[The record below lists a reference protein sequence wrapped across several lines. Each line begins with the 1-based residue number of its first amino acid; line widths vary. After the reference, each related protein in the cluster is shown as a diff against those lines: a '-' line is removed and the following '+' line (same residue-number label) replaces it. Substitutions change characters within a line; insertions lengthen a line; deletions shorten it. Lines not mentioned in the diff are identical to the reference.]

1 MKTIAKAGF
10 LIIAWMAAGMSA
22 SAQWNVIT
30 EPLPPRQPAPG
41 LRTPPPPP
49 PHHPQRETPRRWMPP
64 REPGRDSVRR
74 PPPQHTQ
81 RTQLPPPRPEP
92 RREPVV
98 VRPLGSQQPERRPN
112 PPRRRPDQRD
122 VDRQIQEQD
131 AYGYTYDYGGRGGPP
146 AGHYDLRGD
155 RYDGRYDEMRRERDR
170 RDEERREPPRREV
183 RYPKGAVVLATL
195 NAGGEAKEVVVNR
208 QITRCYL
215 ELVSGTVSINTVVVR
230 PEKTALPQT
239 VRLQEGKLH
248 MIDLGGKRAVSGFR
262 ISDNGRGVYRV
273 IVQ

>member
-1 MKTIAKAGF
+1 MKTIAKTSC
-10 LIIAWMAAGMSA
+10 LILAWMAAGMTA

-30 EPLPPRQPAPG
+30 EPLPPPQPAPG
-41 LRTPPPPP
+41 LRRPPPPPPPP
-49 PHHPQRETPRRWMPP
+49 PHHPQHETPRRWMPP
-64 REPGRDSVRR
+64 REPGRDSVHR
-74 PPPQHTQ
+74 PPPHYTP
-81 RTQLPPPRPEP
+81 RTQLPPPP
-92 RREPVV
+92 REPVV

-112 PPRRRPDQRD
+112 PPRRRPDDRD
-122 VDRQIQEQD
+122 VERQIRERD
-131 AYGYTYDYGGRGGPP
+131 AYGYSYDYGGRGVPP
-146 AGHYDLRGD
+146 AGHYDLRGGRD
-155 RYDGRYDEMRRERDR
+155 YDMLGRRGRDVVVV
-170 RDEERREPPRREV
+170 RDEVRREPPRREV
-183 RYPKGAVVLATL
+183 RYPKGAVVVATL
-195 NAGGEAKEVVVNR
+195 NAGREAKEVVVNR

-230 PEKTALPQT
+230 PEKTQLLQT

>member
-1 MKTIAKAGF
+1 M
-10 LIIAWMAAGMSA
+10 
-22 SAQWNVIT
+22 
-30 EPLPPRQPAPG
+30 
-41 LRTPPPPP
+41 
-49 PHHPQRETPRRWMPP
+49 
-64 REPGRDSVRR
+64 
-74 PPPQHTQ
+74 
-81 RTQLPPPRPEP
+81 
-92 RREPVV
+92 VV
-98 VRPLGSQQPERRPN
+98 SPLGSQQPEKRPN
-112 PPRRRPDQRD
+112 PPRRRPDERD
-122 VDRQIQEQD
+122 IDRQIRQRD
-131 AYGYTYDYGGRGGPP
+131 AYGYGHTYDYGGRCVPP

-208 QITRCYL
+208 QISRCYL

-230 PEKTALPQT
+230 PEKTKLPQT
-239 VRLQEGKLH
+239 VRLQAGRLH

>member
-1 MKTIAKAGF
+1 
-10 LIIAWMAAGMSA
+10 
-22 SAQWNVIT
+22 
-30 EPLPPRQPAPG
+30 
-41 LRTPPPPP
+41 
-49 PHHPQRETPRRWMPP
+49 
-64 REPGRDSVRR
+64 
-74 PPPQHTQ
+74 
-81 RTQLPPPRPEP
+81 
-92 RREPVV
+92 VV
-98 VRPLGSQQPERRPN
+98 VRPLGSQQSERRPN
-112 PPRRRPDQRD
+112 PPWRRPDQRD
-122 VDRQIQEQD
+122 VDRQIYEQD
-131 AYGYTYDYGGRGGPP
+131 AYGYGYSYDYGGRGIPP
-146 AGHYDLRGD
+146 AGHYDMHGPRD
-155 RYDGRYDEMRRERDR
+155 YDMLGGRDAVVVRD
-170 RDEERREPPRREV
+170 DGRREPPRREI

-262 ISDNGRGVYRV
+262 IGDNGRGVYRV